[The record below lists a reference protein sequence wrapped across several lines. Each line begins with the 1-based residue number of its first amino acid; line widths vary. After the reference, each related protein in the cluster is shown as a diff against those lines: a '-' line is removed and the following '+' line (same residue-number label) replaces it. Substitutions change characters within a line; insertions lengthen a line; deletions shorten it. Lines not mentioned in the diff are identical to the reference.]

1 MRHIAISV
9 ISLIIAL
16 PAFADVRL
24 PVVNLA
30 AGGVSARAAFGEE
43 IVQPE
48 KKVEKISQPV
58 VASNNKAN
66 NTEREN
72 NNTRRVVARSATPQ
86 KTVTKQA
93 RVNTDSGEQIV
104 ASADILAP
112 RRPSTDLWAHN
123 TGVASDVAPLRLPS
137 PDEFSVIRSDDI
149 LPEESLDS
157 TSRSVTRV
165 ANAAPVSASQR
176 SSIAPVQQSSEP
188 LSELD
193 AQIARLNELQRR
205 AEESVR
211 DDYARAESDFGNNVA
226 TAPVATTPRVAS
238 RNVVARPT
246 MVNSHDDNAPFVAR
260 NMVQKTADVSTT
272 DDGINLSRMV
282 VPMDDMSD
290 DVVVRAVKR
299 AESPRIASV
308 REDMTKMTP
317 GELRRA
323 FRKTFLSENKHLS
336 TFQIDDRFDVASD
349 MTANAAGFTSAR
361 DLSETGGIRPLE
373 IKIKFRNGDA
383 ALSRDN
389 YNLLTEYAGIVLSN
403 PTRAIQVSIP
413 QSVVSDGDE
422 RKLAARRLA
431 IIEQVLRD
439 NGISEQ
445 RILPVLA
452 QRDTDD
458 LLLRM
463 ISLEQYET
471 LTKQQRDIFGDTV
484 SKKTY
489 RSMSW

>member
-9 ISLIIAL
+9 ISLFIVL
-16 PAFADVRL
+16 PASAAARL

-30 AGGVSARAAFGEE
+30 AGGVSARAAFGED
-43 IVQPE
+43 VTE
-48 KKVEKISQPV
+48 KSTSAPSKRVQPV
-58 VASNNKAN
+58 VASNTQGTSAGDAVKSEKSNRN
-66 NTEREN
+66 
-72 NNTRRVVARSATPQ
+72 VVARAAAPRASV
-86 KTVTKQA
+86 VTAKPVQ
-93 RVNTDSGEQIV
+93 TDSGEQII
-104 ASADILAP
+104 ASADILSP
-112 RRPSTDLWAHN
+112 RRPSADLWARTSSVSN
-123 TGVASDVAPLRLPS
+123 TSDEIVPLRLPT
-137 PDEFSVIRSDDI
+137 PDEFAVFRSDSV

-157 TSRSVTRV
+157 KPSDASPRV
-165 ANAAPVSASQR
+165 ASTVSVPASDVRARSAS
-176 SSIAPVQQSSEP
+176 AP

-205 AEESVR
+205 ADESVR
-211 DDYARAESDFGNNVA
+211 DDVI
-226 TAPVATTPRVAS
+226 APAAPRVVSETRGVVS
-238 RNVVARPT
+238 RPATVARSANDEP
-246 MVNSHDDNAPFVAR
+246 AVAAR
-260 NMVQKTADVSTT
+260 STT
-272 DDGINLSRMV
+272 DEDVKLSRMV
-282 VPMDDMSD
+282 VPMDDLSD
-290 DVVVRAVKR
+290 DVVVRAVQR
-299 AESPRIASV
+299 AESPRIATV
-308 REDMTKMTP
+308 RNDMTQMSP
-317 GELRRA
+317 SELRRA

-361 DLSETGGIRPLE
+361 DLSEAGGIRPLE
-373 IKIKFRNGDA
+373 IKIKFRNEDA

-403 PTRAIQVSIP
+403 PTRAVQVSIP
-413 QSVVSDGDE
+413 QNVTTDSDA

-445 RILPVLA
+445 RILPVLS
-452 QRDTDD
+452 QRDEEG
-458 LLLRM
+458 LVLRM
-463 ISLEQYET
+463 ISLDQYET